1 MTSPR
6 TNNNE
11 RVDVE
16 RNRAVVSRLAEEKQR
31 ELLAIARRNG
41 VKADIAEDVVQ
52 TALLDVLRAF
62 PGPDDPRQAYLYAA
76 RCVQNEARHVHRR
89 FARKESRNVA
99 MPAHTLK
106 DLANGKRDVA
116 LVDAEAEDPLER
128 AMAREAIGERRERLL
143 ELPADQR
150 AAVALSAAGFGTAEI
165 GRLLGL
171 SERAVRKRVE
181 RANRALRGNGT
192 DR

>member
-6 TNNNE
+6 TNQRH

-16 RNRAVVSRLAEEKQR
+16 RNRAIVDRLAQERHRQ
-31 ELLAIARRNG
+31 LLAIARRGG
-41 VKADIAEDVVQ
+41 VDADIAEDVVQ

-76 RCVQNEARHVHRR
+76 RCVQNEASHARRR

-99 MPAHTLK
+99 MPESVLK
-106 DLANGKRDVA
+106 DRANGKRDVA
-116 LVDAEAEDPLER
+116 LIDADASDPLEL
-128 AMAREAIGERRERLL
+128 AIAREAVVERRQRLL

-150 AAVALSAAGFGTAEI
+150 AVLALGAAGFGTAEI
-165 GRLLGL
+165 ARMLGL
-171 SERAVRKRVE
+171 SERGVRKRVE
-181 RANRALRGNGT
+181 RANRALRNF
-192 DR
+192 DRES